1 MSKAEKFANKKYGKS
16 AEKIARDKERLDNLV
31 LEAKEKLKDEKV
43 KGRLGEAYET
53 LMAFLRLVKAYIK
66 GDYRSVGLGTIIT
79 IVISILYFLN
89 PLDLIP
95 DFLFAIGFLDDIS
108 VIMWAGTKLVNEI
121 DEFKK
126 WENSKEEKI

>member
-1 MSKAEKFANKKYGKS
+1 
-16 AEKIARDKERLDNLV
+16 
-31 LEAKEKLKDEKV
+31 
-43 KGRLGEAYET
+43 
-53 LMAFLRLVKAYIK
+53 MAFLRLVKAYIK